1 MEISVDTVIGG
12 YLIGL
17 ASATN
22 GALDGLGVALILD
35 ELMTGAPSA
44 TVVKRLTEM
53 GRHVR
58 EKRTAQDES
67 AV

>member
-1 MEISVDTVIGG
+1 MEITVDTIIGG

-17 ASATN
+17 ASATSS
-22 GALDGLGVALILD
+22 ALDGLGVTLIFD
-35 ELMTGAPSA
+35 ELITGAPST
-44 TVVKRLTEM
+44 TVIKKLTEM

-58 EKRTAQDES
+58 EKRTAPDEP